1 MSQATT
7 SIMMPMTNTGS
18 LQGYLNMVY
27 QTPVLSKQEEV
38 ELFERF
44 QLAGDLEAARQ
55 LVLSNLRYVVYIA
68 RSYSGYGLPMEDLV
82 QQGSIGLMKSVKRF
96 DLKHD
101 VRLISFA
108 VHWIKAEI
116 HEYVLKNWRIVKVA
130 TTKAQRKLF
139 FNLRKAKHRL
149 GWFTTEEANVVARD
163 LGVKPEEVLEMES
176 RLAQSDTCFDL
187 PVDATDDD
195 SSPSLTLCGDP
206 DEDPALQIEHF
217 TDEQS
222 ARRGLERGLAA
233 LDERSRDIVQHRYLA
248 DDKSG
253 LKELAEKYG
262 VSLERIRQIE
272 QRALEK
278 LLPYVAVT

>member
-1 MSQATT
+1 MTQATT
-7 SIMMPMTNTGS
+7 SIMMPAANAGS

-38 ELFERF
+38 ELFDRF
-44 QLAGDLEAARQ
+44 QLAGDLDAARQ

-96 DLKHD
+96 DTKYD

-116 HEYVLKNWRIVKVA
+116 HEYVLKNWRIVKIA

-139 FNLRKAKHRL
+139 FNLRKAKERL
-149 GWFTTEEANVVARD
+149 GWFTAEEVELVARD
-163 LGVKPEEVLEMES
+163 LGVKPEDVLEMES
-176 RLAQSDTCFDL
+176 RLAHSDESFDL
-187 PVDATDDD
+187 PDDADEEN
-195 SSPSLTLCGDP
+195 SAPCRLLSGDVN
-206 DEDPALQIEHF
+206 DDPALQLEHF
-217 TDEQS
+217 TDQQLVHG
-222 ARRGLERGLAA
+222 GLERGLAA
-233 LDERSRDIVQHRYLA
+233 LDDRSRDIVQHRWLSEE
-248 DDKSG
+248 KTG
-253 LKELAEKYG
+253 LKELSEKYS

-278 LLPYVAVT
+278 LLPYVDVT